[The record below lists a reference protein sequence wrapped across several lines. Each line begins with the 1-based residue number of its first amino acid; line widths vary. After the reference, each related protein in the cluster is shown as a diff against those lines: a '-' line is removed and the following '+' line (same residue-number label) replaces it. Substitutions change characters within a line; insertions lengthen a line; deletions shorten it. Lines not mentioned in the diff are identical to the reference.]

1 MKIPKSS
8 QDLIEEIFTCVDL
21 SEKLGDLRI
30 RQLCKI
36 LNKVSDEIIIEGV
49 IQIFENKNRNNTLYL
64 DQLYAGQILTQINPK
79 STLDLKLILDKTL
92 DNWNKSISNLPH
104 WLLNNYGKETLKNE
118 LLTISNHPGKSN
130 EIENNAETMIWWI
143 EQVK

>member
-8 QDLIEEIFTCVDL
+8 QDLIEEIYICVDL

-30 RQLCKI
+30 RQLYKI
-36 LNKVSDEIIIEGV
+36 LNKVSDEIIIQGV

-79 STLDLKLILDKTL
+79 STIDLKLILDKTL
-92 DNWNKSISNLPH
+92 DNWNKSISNLPY
-104 WLLNNYGKETLKNE
+104 WLLNNYTKETLKNE
-118 LLTISNHPGKSN
+118 LLTISNHPLKSN
-130 EIENNAETMIWWI
+130 EKDNAETMIWWI